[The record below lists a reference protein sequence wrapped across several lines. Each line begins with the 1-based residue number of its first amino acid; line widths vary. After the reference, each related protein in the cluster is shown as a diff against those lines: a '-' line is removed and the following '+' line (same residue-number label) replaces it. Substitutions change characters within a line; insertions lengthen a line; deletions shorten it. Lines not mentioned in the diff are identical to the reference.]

1 MARKRRSH
9 IPTGVSSNCIYLKV
23 FKRIPQIDLEMLFP
37 NTRIA
42 FKPFDKLRLM
52 VTAGGGTVAGVVGA
66 GTKLL
71 AITNPLTVAV
81 GSRAS
86 AR

>member
-1 MARKRRSH
+1 
-9 IPTGVSSNCIYLKV
+9 
-23 FKRIPQIDLEMLFP
+23 
-37 NTRIA
+37 
-42 FKPFDKLRLM
+42 M

-81 GSRAS
+81 GLAS
-86 AR
+86 LSAVIFHQV